1 MAIPEYDYIIVGAGS
16 AGCVLAN
23 RLTEDG
29 SATVLLLEAGGPDHG
44 WDWRLH
50 MPAALAYPMN
60 GTRYNW
66 DYRTEPQEHLNR
78 RRLHWPRGKVLGG
91 SSSINGMAY
100 VRGNAADFDHW
111 ADVTGDESWNYQ
123 HVLPYFRR
131 AETYDRGGDAY
142 RGADGPLQVQGGKG
156 WSPLYRA
163 FIEAGVQAGY
173 PETADMNGYQQDGFG
188 RMDMTVHDG
197 KRSSA
202 ARAYLHPAMA
212 RPNLNVLTG
221 ALTGR
226 ILFDGKRAVGVE
238 FGRKGET
245 TKAHAAR
252 EVLVAAGAINAPQ
265 LLMLSGIGDPTQL
278 DEHGIPCVAAVPGV
292 GANLQDH
299 LELYVQYACTQPV
312 TLYSATRPLN
322 KAMIGVQWL
331 ATHRGLGAT
340 NHFESG
346 GFIRSDP
353 AVPWPDIQYH
363 FLPMAVR
370 YDGTAAAKGHGFQAH
385 AGPMR
390 SLSRGRL
397 RLASADPAA
406 PPIIDPASMAH
417 DQDWREMRA
426 CVRLTRKVIGQQA
439 LAPYR
444 GAELSPGPD
453 CQTDDD
459 IDAFVRAQAESA
471 YHPCGTCRMGNDDGA
486 VVDSRLRVHGCEGLR
501 VVDASI
507 MPQITTGNL
516 NAPTIMIGEKGAD
529 LVLGRNLPPANVPV
543 YPN

>member
-1 MAIPEYDYIIVGAGS
+1 MATPEYDYIIVGAGS
-16 AGCVLAN
+16 AGCVLAH

-29 SATVLLLEAGGPDHG
+29 STTVLLLEAGGPDHG

-66 DYRTEPQEHLNR
+66 DYRTEPQEHLNG

-100 VRGNAADFDHW
+100 VRGNAGDFDHW
-111 ADVTGDESWNYQ
+111 ADVTGDDGWNYQ

-142 RGADGPLQVQGGKG
+142 RGADGPLRVHGGEG

-163 FIEAGVQAGY
+163 FIDAGVQAGY
-173 PETADMNGYQQDGFG
+173 PETADMNGYQQEGFG

-197 KRSSA
+197 KRCSA
-202 ARAYLHPAMA
+202 ARAYLHPAMD
-212 RPNLNVLTG
+212 RPNLRVLTG
-221 ALTGR
+221 ALTRR
-226 ILFDGKRAVGVE
+226 ILFDGKRAIGVDY
-238 FGRKGET
+238 RRRGET
-245 TKAHAAR
+245 STAHAAR

-265 LLMLSGIGDPTQL
+265 LLMLSGIGDPAHL
-278 DEHGIPCVAAVPGV
+278 DEHGIPCVAPVPGV
-292 GANLQDH
+292 GRNLQDH

-312 TLYSATRPLN
+312 TLYAATRPLN
-322 KAMIGVQWL
+322 KAMIGMQWL
-331 ATHRGLGAT
+331 ATRRGLGAT

-370 YDGTAAAKGHGFQAH
+370 YDGTSAAKGHGFQAH

-406 PPIIDPASMAH
+406 APIIDPASMAH
-417 DQDWREMRA
+417 EQDWREMRA
-426 CVRLTRKVIGQQA
+426 CVRLTREIIGGQA

-444 GAELSPGPD
+444 GTELSPGPD

-471 YHPCGTCRMGNDDGA
+471 YHPCGTCRMGDDDGA

-501 VVDASI
+501 VIDASI
-507 MPQITTGNL
+507 MPRITTGNL

-529 LVLGRNLPPANVPV
+529 LVLGRHLPPANVPV